1 MKVLMI
7 VTEKLPVPPV
17 RGGAIQTYIDAVAPL
32 LAKEH
37 EVTVLGRTDPSLPE
51 RDRKGGVA
59 YVRVPGGMFDIYRDN
74 VVAFLR
80 KNEFDLIHI
89 FNRPRMVMPVRTAAP
104 QARIILSMHNDMF
117 EAQKIE
123 PEEGT
128 QAVATL
134 ERIVTVSNYVGE
146 RIAELQ
152 PAAKAKLRTIYSGVD
167 PARFLPAWADG
178 ARKVRE
184 SLRREHGLSG
194 KKVILFVGRLSPK
207 KGADI
212 LVRAM
217 PELARRHSDAALVLV
232 GSKWYGEDK
241 VSDYVAYVR
250 SLAARS
256 PIPVV
261 TTGFV
266 PPDQVHHWFW
276 VGDLFVCAS
285 QWAEP
290 LARVHYE
297 AMAAGLPIITTARG
311 GNPEV
316 MGGAECGIVVGRPDE
331 PGALAE
337 VLATLLSNRSL
348 RDQLGQAGRKLAEA
362 TYNWDRVAREI
373 GEVWSS
379 TGE

>member
-1 MKVLMI
+1 MKVLMV

-32 LAKEH
+32 LAKQH
-37 EVTVLGRTDPSLPE
+37 DITVLCRTDPSLPE
-51 RDRKGGVA
+51 RDRRDGVA
-59 YVRVPGGMFDIYRDN
+59 YVRVPGGMLDIYRDN

-80 KNEFDLIHI
+80 KNQFDLIHI
-89 FNRPRMVMPVRTAAP
+89 FNRPRLVMPVRVAAP
-104 QARIILSMHNDMF
+104 HARIILSMHNDMF
-117 EAQKIE
+117 ESQKID

-128 QAVATL
+128 RAVETV
-134 ERIVTVSNYVGE
+134 ERIVTVSNYVGQ
-146 RIAELQ
+146 RITELQ
-152 PAAKAKLRTIYSGVD
+152 PAAKGKLRTIYSGVD
-167 PARFLPAWADG
+167 PARFLPTWADG
-178 ARKVRE
+178 ARKVRD
-184 SLRREHGLSG
+184 SLRHEHGLSG

-217 PELARRHSDAALVLV
+217 PELARTHPDAALVLV

-266 PPDQVHHWFW
+266 TPDQVHHWFW

-285 QWAEP
+285 QWEEP
-290 LARVHYE
+290 LARVHFE
-297 AMAAGLPIITTARG
+297 AMAAGLPIVTTARG

-316 MGGAECGIVVGRPDE
+316 MSGAECGVVVGRPDQ
-331 PGALAE
+331 PGAMAE
-337 VLATLLSNRSL
+337 VLGMLLSNGSL
-348 RDQLGQAGRKLAEA
+348 RDRLGRAGRKLAESQ
-362 TYNWDRVAREI
+362 YNWDRVAREI
-373 GEVWSS
+373 SEVWASK
-379 TGE
+379 GK